1 MKSETLAYI
10 PKQTIIIK
18 DGEKIFFEED
28 FPIEL
33 TKELVKLIIEIKEN
47 TPLIQQYPTIVTDI
61 EIDGENNTYEIRADT
76 FKLAN

>member
-18 DGEKIFFEED
+18 DWEKIFFEED

-61 EIDGENNTYEIRADT
+61 EIDWENNTYEIRADT